1 MKMRKY
7 EMMVIFRPELSD
19 EELDAQE
26 NLLKESVE
34 SKGGKWIETVKW
46 GKRKFAYPIM
56 KLTEGYYYI
65 YYFYLPGSEVLNLKN
80 EIKLNDKILRFMIVR
95 KEEKRSVQ

>member
-1 MKMRKY
+1 MRKY

-19 EELDAQE
+19 EVLDAQE

-34 SKGGKWIETVKW
+34 AKGGKWIETVKW

-56 KLTEGYYYI
+56 KLTEGFYYI
-65 YYFYLPGSEVLNLKN
+65 YYFYLPGTEIPSLKSEL
-80 EIKLNDKILRFMIVR
+80 KLNDKMLRFMIVR
-95 KEEKRSVQ
+95 KEEKRGVQ

>member
-1 MKMRKY
+1 MRKY